1 MLPQQRLRGPLH
13 GRGVKGHRHVQV
25 RVAFQGAAVTAVDD
39 AVSVGLA
46 PGHEPGVEV
55 RRYLPACVD
64 ADVPGQHGVQH
75 KGILVGRNGGM
86 GVEMAGLPQGVNPR
100 VRAAGAGNGDL
111 LPAGAGE
118 GLLQHL
124 LHRQA
129 VVLPLPAAVGRA
141 VVLHR
146 QQHPPERSV
155 LTHSSRPSSTIS
167 RISTPTAA
175 RAR

>member
-1 MLPQQRLRGPLH
+1 MGIE
-13 GRGVKGHRHVQV
+13 
-25 RVAFQGAAVTAVDD
+25 VA
-39 AVSVGLA
+39 GLA
-46 PGHEPGVEV
+46 
-55 RRYLPACVD
+55 
-64 ADVPGQHGVQH
+64 
-75 KGILVGRNGGM
+75 
-86 GVEMAGLPQGVNPR
+86 QGVNPR

-129 VVLPLPAAVGRA
+129 VVLPLPAAVGCA
-141 VVLHR
+141 IVLHR
-146 QQHPPERSV
+146 QQHPPEGSV

-175 RAR
+175 REIQSLRVMRSTRSRVRFSPPW